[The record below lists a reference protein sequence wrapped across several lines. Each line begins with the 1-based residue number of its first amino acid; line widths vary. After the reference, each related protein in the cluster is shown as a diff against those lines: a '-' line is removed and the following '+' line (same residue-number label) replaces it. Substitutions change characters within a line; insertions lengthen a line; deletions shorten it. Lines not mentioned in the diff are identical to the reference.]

1 MKFILSA
8 ISPLLFL
15 SGTSKWPLAVEAFL
29 TPSSVAPTKKSILYS
44 STLPSSDETSYT
56 RKRHQFI
63 SDCDDINTP
72 PSLSKIIDSLHNIQS
87 GSDIRGVF
95 INHPSRGCILNVS
108 QAITSSGQEKALTP
122 FAAYCYGKAF
132 AQMVQIRCGKGIASS
147 TGEWKQESSLFLDVD
162 VWEPFSTHAK
172 LDHEDDILDEDSSLF
187 GKTVICVG
195 RDPRLSGIALTD
207 ALCRYVLSKLTFW

>member
-1 MKFILSA
+1 MKFVLAA
-8 ISPLLFL
+8 ISPFLLF
-15 SGTSKWPLAVEAFL
+15 SESWKWPVLTVEAFL
-29 TPSSVAPTKKSILYS
+29 TPSSSAPLTKKSILYS
-44 STLPSSDETSYT
+44 STLPSSDETSNK

-72 PSLSKIIDSLHNIQS
+72 PSLSKIIDSLHSIQS

-95 INHPSRGCILNVS
+95 IDHPSRGCILNVS
-108 QAITSSGQEKALTP
+108 QAISSSGQEKALTP

-147 TGEWKQESSLFLDVD
+147 TGDWKQESSLFLDVD
-162 VWEPFSTHAK
+162 VWEPFSTFAK
-172 LDHEDDILDEDSSLF
+172 LDHEDEDSSLF

-207 ALCRYVLSKLTFW
+207 ALCRYVL